1 MGSEGCGAE
10 GTFQEEGVSHMSTDQ
25 RRGWFRAPLLAGM
38 LAVVAAL
45 ALACGGG
52 TSSSDKTATASAGGG
67 KTTPAAG
74 KTTAATSAA
83 GAGGTI
89 TIKKGDS
96 IKIGIST
103 TLSTDNA
110 QLGIPIRDSALLVI
124 KQKATIKGFTVAGD
138 PQDDLCSGPGS
149 VTAANKLIADKVV
162 AVVGPM
168 CSGGAVAALDPYSQ
182 QNLLVVSSS
191 ATNPSVTAVGK
202 KDFFR
207 TAWNDATQGAEMAKY
222 AYTTLGKKNAVLV
235 NDQSTYGKGLMDIF
249 KASFTAAGG
258 KVAGE
263 EQVTV
268 GDKDFGPIVTKIKG
282 ESPDIVV
289 FGGFIAEGAI
299 LVRQLSEAGVTATF
313 MGADGIADQKYI
325 DQAGGKAEGS
335 YVSRGPTP
343 SDQAEYKK
351 FADAYKAEYGKDLGQ
366 FGEQTADAT
375 NIVLAAIE
383 KVATTNAAGDLVIDK
398 DALIAA
404 VKATSAYN
412 GASGIITFDAKG
424 DRVITTG
431 TINRIDQ
438 VKSGKLERV
447 Q

>member
-1 MGSEGCGAE
+1 MRTNQG
-10 GTFQEEGVSHMSTDQ
+10 
-25 RRGWFRAPLLAGM
+25 RGRFRAPLLAAM
-38 LAVVAAL
+38 VAIVATA

-67 KTTPAAG
+67 KTPAAG
-74 KTTAATSAA
+74 KTAGATSAATSAA

-103 TLSTDNA
+103 TLTTDNA
-110 QLGIPIRDSALLVI
+110 QLGIPIRDSALLAI
-124 KQKATIKGFTVAGD
+124 KTKATIKGFKIEGD
-138 PQDDLCSGPGS
+138 PQDDGCAGPAS
-149 VTAANKLIADKVV
+149 VAAANKLIADKVV

-182 QNLLVVSSS
+182 QNILVISSS
-191 ATNPSVTAVGK
+191 ATNPSVTALGK

-222 AYTTLGKKNAVLV
+222 AYTTLSKKNAVLV
-235 NDQSTYGKGLMDIF
+235 NDQSTYGKGLMDVF
-249 KASFTAAGG
+249 KAAFTTAGG

-263 EQVTV
+263 EQVKV
-268 GDKDFGPIVTKIKG
+268 GDKDFGPTVTKIKG
-282 ESPDIVV
+282 ENPDIVV

-299 LVRQLSEAGVTATF
+299 LVRQLAEAGITATF

-343 SDQAEYKK
+343 SDQTEYNK
-351 FADAYKAEYGKDLGQ
+351 FAAAYKAEYGKDPGQ
-366 FGEQTADAT
+366 FGEQTVDAV
-375 NIVLAAIE
+375 NIILAAIE

-404 VKATSAYN
+404 AKATSNFN
-412 GASGIITFDAKG
+412 GASGIITFDASG

-431 TINRIDQ
+431 TVNRIDQ

>member
-1 MGSEGCGAE
+1 
-10 GTFQEEGVSHMSTDQ
+10 MSTDQ

-38 LAVVAAL
+38 LAVVATL

-52 TSSSDKTATASAGGG
+52 TSSSDKTATASAGG

-110 QLGIPIRDSALLVI
+110 QLGIPIRDSALLAI
-124 KQKATIKGFTVAGD
+124 KQKATIKGFKVEGD

-149 VTAANKLIADKVV
+149 VAAAQKLIADKVV

-168 CSGGAVAALDPYSQ
+168 CSGGTVAALDPYSQ
-182 QNLLVVSSS
+182 QNMLVVSSS
-191 ATNPSVTAVGK
+191 ATNPSVTAQGK

-235 NDQSTYGKGLMDIF
+235 NDQSTYGKGLMDVF
-249 KASFTAAGG
+249 KTAFAAAGG

-268 GDKDFGPIVTKIKG
+268 GDKDFGPTVTKIKG
-282 ESPDIVV
+282 ESPDLVV

-343 SDQAEYKK
+343 NDQTEYKK
-351 FADAYKAEYGKDLGQ
+351 FADAFKAEYGKDLGQ
-366 FGEQTADAT
+366 FGEQTADAA
-375 NIVLAAIE
+375 NIIMAAIE
-383 KVATTNAAGDLVIDK
+383 KVATTNAGGDLVIDK

-404 VKATSAYN
+404 VKATSNYS

-424 DRVITTG
+424 DRIVTAG
-431 TINRIDQ
+431 TVNRIDQ